1 VRCTIGYETPFISLR
16 EGCSRIAEALEAQ
29 GWPTKPNAS
38 FVALRQAQITLV
50 EYDEAASRSDRMKN
64 TANKNPAF
72 APAVLQA
79 GRVLDEATRRL
90 ESAQEQQE
98 LSKEPPQ
105 PGSYEEATRQL
116 DLACRDGAIAVSGD
130 LVVKS
135 AEGPVRHS
143 GCEIPAAEIREVS
156 VAKRMLV
163 TDRGTVINVKFRI
176 EDIDRIWPRPADN
189 AVASA
194 VEAPAISPTAPPP
207 RGSPPEIANAM
218 KQYVASESA
227 AGGPANI
234 DRAVSAIVPAV
245 LQADR
250 LLDEAK
256 PRVERAHKQQEL
268 SKEPP
273 QPGSYEEATRQ
284 LELACDDGAIA
295 VSGDLVV
302 KSAEGP
308 VLQSECEI
316 PAAEI
321 REVSVAKRIFFTDG
335 GTVINVNLRIEDIDK
350 ICPRPADNAVA
361 SAVEAPAISP
371 SAPPPRA
378 PQREIANALKRY
390 LSSESA
396 AGRPANIDRAVSSI
410 KEQLPRATRSQIRE
424 IYRTEVPQ
432 PRGRPRKNRR

>member
-1 VRCTIGYETPFISLR
+1 MRCTIGYETPFISLR
-16 EGCSRIAEALEAQ
+16 EACPRIAEALEAQ
-29 GWPTKPNAS
+29 GWPAKPNAS
-38 FVALRQAQITLV
+38 FVALRQAQIALV
-50 EYDEAASRSDRMKN
+50 EYDEATSLLDRMKN
-64 TANKNPAF
+64 TANRNPAF

-79 GRVLDEATRRL
+79 GRLSEEAKRRL
-90 ESAQEQQE
+90 ESAHKQQE
-98 LSKEPPQ
+98 LSREPPQ

-116 DLACRDGAIAVSGD
+116 DLACR
-130 LVVKS
+130 
-135 AEGPVRHS
+135 
-143 GCEIPAAEIREVS
+143 
-156 VAKRMLV
+156 
-163 TDRGTVINVKFRI
+163 
-176 EDIDRIWPRPADN
+176 
-189 AVASA
+189 
-194 VEAPAISPTAPPP
+194 
-207 RGSPPEIANAM
+207 
-218 KQYVASESA
+218 
-227 AGGPANI
+227 
-234 DRAVSAIVPAV
+234 
-245 LQADR
+245 
-250 LLDEAK
+250 
-256 PRVERAHKQQEL
+256 
-268 SKEPP
+268 
-273 QPGSYEEATRQ
+273 
-284 LELACDDGAIA
+284 DGAIA

>member
-1 VRCTIGYETPFISLR
+1 MRCTIGYETPFISLR
-16 EGCSRIAEALEAQ
+16 EACPRIAEALEAQ
-29 GWPTKPNAS
+29 GWPAKPNAS
-38 FVALRQAQITLV
+38 FLALRQTQIALV
-50 EYDEAASRSDRMKN
+50 EYDEAASLLDRMKN
-64 TANKNPAF
+64 TANRNPAL

-79 GRVLDEATRRL
+79 GRLSEEAKRRL

-98 LSKEPPQ
+98 LSKEPPE
-105 PGSYEEATRQL
+105 PGSYEEAMRQL

-135 AEGPVRHS
+135 AEGPVRQS

-207 RGSPPEIANAM
+207 RGSRREIDNAM

-227 AGGPANI
+227 AGGPANM

-245 LQADR
+245 LQAGR

-256 PRVERAHKQQEL
+256 RCLESAHKQQEL

-273 QPGSYEEATRQ
+273 QPDSCEEATRQ
-284 LELACDDGAIA
+284 LDLACRGEGAIA

-302 KSAEGP
+302 KSAEAP
-308 VLQSECEI
+308 VRQIGCEI

-321 REVSVAKRIFFTDG
+321 REVSVAKRMVFTDG
-335 GTVINVNLRIEDIDK
+335 GKLRIDDIDRNW
-350 ICPRPADNAVA
+350 PRPPDNAVA

-371 SAPPPRA
+371 SAPPPRGS
-378 PQREIANALKRY
+378 PPEIANALKRY

-396 AGRPANIDRAVSSI
+396 AGRPANIDRAFSAI
-410 KEQLPRATRSQIRE
+410 KQQFPGASRTRIRE
-424 IYRTEVPQ
+424 SYRAEVQQ
-432 PRGRPRKNRR
+432 PRGRPRKIRR

>member
-16 EGCSRIAEALEAQ
+16 EACPRIAEALEAQ
-29 GWPTKPNAS
+29 GWPAKPNAS
-38 FVALRQAQITLV
+38 FLALRQTQIALV
-50 EYDEAASRSDRMKN
+50 EYDEAASLLDRMKN
-64 TANKNPAF
+64 TANRNPAL

-79 GRVLDEATRRL
+79 GRLLDEAKRRL
-90 ESAQEQQE
+90 ESAHKQQE
-98 LSKEPPQ
+98 LSREPPQ
-105 PGSYEEATRQL
+105 PGSYEEATRQM

-135 AEGPVRHS
+135 AEGPVRQS

-176 EDIDRIWPRPADN
+176 EDIDRTWPRPADN

-207 RGSPPEIANAM
+207 RGSPPEIANAI
-218 KQYVASESA
+218 KQYMASESA
-227 AGGPANI
+227 AGRPANM
-234 DRAVSAIVPAV
+234 DRAVSAIAPAV

-250 LLDEAK
+250 LLDDAR
-256 PRVERAHKQQEL
+256 PRLESAHRQQEL

-273 QPGSYEEATRQ
+273 QPSSYEEATRQ
-284 LELACDDGAIA
+284 LELACREGAIA

-308 VLQSECEI
+308 VRQSGGEI

-321 REVSVAKRIFFTDG
+321 GEVSAAKRMVVTDG
-335 GTVINVNLRIEDIDK
+335 GTVINVKLRIEDIDR
-350 ICPRPADNAVA
+350 IWPRPPDNAVA

-371 SAPPPRA
+371 TAPPPRGS
-378 PQREIANALKRY
+378 RRGIAHALKRY

-396 AGRPANIDRAVSSI
+396 AGRPANMDRAVSAI
-410 KEQLPRATRSQIRE
+410 KEQFPRASRSQIRE